1 MKEVKA
7 FIRSDK
13 ADEVII
19 ALKEL
24 GVLNL
29 TATDVKGIGQSLA
42 AEDDSKYSVNLIQ
55 KYSKIAKLEIVCRA
69 VDTANIVEVLQKAAY
84 TGQQGD
90 GMIYVVPVETA
101 IKIRTGAYGGA
112 AL

>member
-1 MKEVKA
+1 MKEIKA

-13 ADEVII
+13 ADDVID
-19 ALKEL
+19 ALVNF
-24 GVLNL
+24 GVINL
-29 TATDVKGIGQSLA
+29 TATDVKGIGRSLSA
-42 AEDDSKYSVNLIQ
+42 NESSKYSVSLTQ
-55 KYSKIAKLEIVCRA
+55 KYSKIVKLEIVCRA
-69 VDTANIVEVLQKAAY
+69 VDTAQIVEVLQQAAF

-101 IKIRTGAYGGA
+101 VKIRTGVYGGE